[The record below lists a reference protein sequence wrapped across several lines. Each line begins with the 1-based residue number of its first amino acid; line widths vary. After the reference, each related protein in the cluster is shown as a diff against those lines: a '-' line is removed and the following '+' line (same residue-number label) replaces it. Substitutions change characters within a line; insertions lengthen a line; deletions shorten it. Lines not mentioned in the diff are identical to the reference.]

1 MGACRLG
8 KSGRGYMAEIN
19 VTPFVDVMLV
29 LLIIFMVTAP
39 MLTQG
44 VDVDLPKTRSVRTLP
59 AGSDHLVLTV
69 KKDGG
74 LYLDEYNVPFED
86 LQNHLLNLVVN
97 QKKQLYLRADQEVP
111 YGIVVKV
118 MGEIKSVGI
127 EKLGIVAESSEVN
140 AAGAVSRE
148 RNCHRLR
155 TRKAALAGRHG

>member
-1 MGACRLG
+1 MGAQVGNGR
-8 KSGRGYMAEIN
+8 RGYMAEIN

-59 AGSDHLVLTV
+59 AGSDHLVLSI

-74 LYLDEYNVPFED
+74 IFLDEYNVPFED
-86 LQNHLLNLVVN
+86 LRQHLTNLVVG
-97 QKKQLYLRADQEVP
+97 QKKQLYLRADKDVA

-127 EKLGIVAESSEVN
+127 EKLGIVAESSEDDT
-140 AAGAVSRE
+140 A
-148 RNCHRLR
+148 
-155 TRKAALAGRHG
+155 KKPQ

>member
-1 MGACRLG
+1 VGMSLQKG
-8 KSGRGYMAEIN
+8 SRGYMAEIN

-59 AGSDHLVLTV
+59 TGSDHLVLTIN
-69 KKDGG
+69 KDGG
-74 LYLDEYNVPFED
+74 IFLDEYNVPFED
-86 LQNHLLNLVVN
+86 LQQHLTNLVVN
-97 QKKQLYLRADQEVP
+97 QNKQLYLRADKEVA

-127 EKLGIVAESSEVN
+127 EKLGIVAESSD
-140 AAGAVSRE
+140 AD
-148 RNCHRLR
+148 
-155 TRKAALAGRHG
+155 KAKKPQN

>member
-1 MGACRLG
+1 VGMSLQKG
-8 KSGRGYMAEIN
+8 GRGYLAEIN

-86 LQNHLLNLVVN
+86 LQQHLTNLVVN
-97 QKKQLYLRADQEVP
+97 QRKQLFLRADQEVP
-111 YGIVVKV
+111 YGVVVKV

-127 EKLGIVAESSEVN
+127 EKLGIVAESSEKDAP
-140 AAGAVSRE
+140 AADKKPGQP
-148 RNCHRLR
+148 
-155 TRKAALAGRHG
+155 

>member
-1 MGACRLG
+1 MSLQNG
-8 KSGRGYMAEIN
+8 GRGYMAEIN

-69 KKDGG
+69 QKDGG
-74 LYLDEYNVPFED
+74 LYLDEYNVPFDD
-86 LQNHLLNLVVN
+86 LRQHLMNLVVS
-97 QKKQLYLRADQEVP
+97 QKKQLYLRADKEVP

-127 EKLGIVAESSEVN
+127 EKLGIVAESSE
-140 AAGAVSRE
+140 AD
-148 RNCHRLR
+148 
-155 TRKAALAGRHG
+155 KAPKQQ

>member
-1 MGACRLG
+1 MSLQKG
-8 KSGRGYMAEIN
+8 GRGYLAEIN

-86 LQNHLLNLVVN
+86 LQQHLTNLVVN
-97 QKKQLYLRADQEVP
+97 QRKQLYLRADQEVP
-111 YGIVVKV
+111 YGVVVKV

-127 EKLGIVAESSEVN
+127 EKLGIVAESSE
-140 AAGAVSRE
+140 
-148 RNCHRLR
+148 
-155 TRKAALAGRHG
+155 KAAPATDKKPGQP

>member
-1 MGACRLG
+1 MGASVG
-8 KSGRGYMAEIN
+8 KGPRGYMAEIN

-69 KKDGG
+69 NKDGG

-86 LQNHLLNLVVN
+86 LRQHLMNLVVS
-97 QKKQLYLRADQEVP
+97 QHKQLFLRADKEVP
-111 YGIVVKV
+111 YGVVVKV

-127 EKLGIVAESSEVN
+127 EKLGIVAESSEN
-140 AAGAVSRE
+140 DQA
-148 RNCHRLR
+148 
-155 TRKAALAGRHG
+155 KKPQ

>member
-1 MGACRLG
+1 MGMSLQKG
-8 KSGRGYMAEIN
+8 GRGYLAEIN

-59 AGSDHLVLTV
+59 TGSDHLVLTV

-74 LYLDEYNVPFED
+74 IYLDEYNVPFED
-86 LQNHLLNLVVN
+86 LQQHLLNLVVN
-97 QKKQLYLRADQEVP
+97 QRKQLYLRADQEVP

-127 EKLGIVAESSEVN
+127 EKLGIVAESSEP
-140 AAGAVSRE
+140 AGPKDPGKDKKP
-148 RNCHRLR
+148 N
-155 TRKAALAGRHG
+155 

>member
-1 MGACRLG
+1 MGASVG
-8 KSGRGYMAEIN
+8 KDGGKRGYLAEIN

-127 EKLGIVAESSEVN
+127 EKLGIVAESSEEKAP
-140 AAGAVSRE
+140 AAGAAE
-148 RNCHRLR
+148 
-155 TRKAALAGRHG
+155 KPGKP

>member
-1 MGACRLG
+1 MGAAVG
-8 KSGRGYMAEIN
+8 KGPRGYMAEIN

-59 AGSDHLVLTV
+59 AGSDHLVLSV

-74 LYLDEYNVPFED
+74 IYLDEYNVPFED
-86 LQNHLLNLVVN
+86 LRQHLQNLVVA
-97 QKKQLYLRADQEVP
+97 QKKQLYLRADKDVA
-111 YGIVVKV
+111 YGVVVRV

-127 EKLGIVAESSEVN
+127 EKLGIVAEASDEQ
-140 AAGAVSRE
+140 
-148 RNCHRLR
+148 
-155 TRKAALAGRHG
+155 KADQKDADKSKPKQPAQ

>member
-1 MGACRLG
+1 VGMSLQKG
-8 KSGRGYMAEIN
+8 GRGYLAEIN

-86 LQNHLLNLVVN
+86 LQQHLTNLVVN
-97 QKKQLYLRADQEVP
+97 QRKQLYLRADQEVP
-111 YGIVVKV
+111 YGVVVKV

-127 EKLGIVAESSEVN
+127 EKLGIVAESSEKD
-140 AAGAVSRE
+140 APATG
-148 RNCHRLR
+148 
-155 TRKAALAGRHG
+155 KKPGQP